1 MFGFTDM
8 RAQAADCTKKQNKYV
23 SISCSMA
30 CRNAKSRD
38 GSIELIKGLSGT
50 YHEIVHSSLRRQK
63 MTQLA
68 SAKTN
73 AQEIAIKTVLPHL
86 NFAAVALK
94 HTLDD
99 AISEAKVP
107 ISVPIR
113 TMR

>member
-1 MFGFTDM
+1 MHQLLDSLQK
-8 RAQAADCTKKQNKYV
+8 RKIKERQYR
-23 SISCSMA
+23 S
-30 CRNAKSRD
+30 
-38 GSIELIKGLSGT
+38 EKGLSGT
-50 YHEIVHSSLRRQK
+50 NHEIVHSSLRRRK

-86 NFAAVALK
+86 NFATVALK

-99 AISEAKVP
+99 AISEAKVA
-107 ISVPIR
+107 IGVTIR

>member
-8 RAQAADCTKKQNKYV
+8 RALAAACTKNQNKYV
-23 SISCSMA
+23 CISCSIA
-30 CRNAKSRD
+30 CRNAKSMN
-38 GSIELIKGLSGT
+38 GSIELIKCLSGT
-50 YHEIVHSSLRRQK
+50 YHEIIHSSLCRQK

-68 SAKTN
+68 STKTN
-73 AQEIAIKTVLPHL
+73 AQKIAIETVLPHL

-99 AISEAKVP
+99 AISEAKVS
-107 ISVPIR
+107 IGVPIR